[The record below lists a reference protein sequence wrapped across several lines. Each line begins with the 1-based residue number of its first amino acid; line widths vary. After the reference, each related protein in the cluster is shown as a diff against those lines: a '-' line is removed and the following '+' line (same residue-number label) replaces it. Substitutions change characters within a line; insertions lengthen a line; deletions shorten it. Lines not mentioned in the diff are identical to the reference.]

1 MGNKDCVFC
10 RIGETNRDRIL
21 YEDDKI
27 IIFKDRSPVSVV
39 HLQCIPKR
47 HIKIKNEL
55 TKDDLE
61 LLNHMYVTSRDFIVR
76 NYQQYLYQEKPIFG
90 FHKPPFYSVKHLHMH
105 CIIPPYTNYIM
116 KVLNYCILKNFDDVV
131 LEIQSKD

>member
-47 HIKIKNEL
+47 HIKNKNDL

-61 LLNHMYVTSRDFIVR
+61 LLNHMYVTARDFIVR
-76 NYQQYLYQEKPIFG
+76 NYQQYLYQYKPIFG
-90 FHKPPFYSVKHLHMH
+90 FHKPPFYTVKHLHMH
-105 CIIPPYTNYIM
+105 CIIPPYTNCIM
-116 KVLNYCILKNFDDVV
+116 KTMNYCILKDFDDVV
-131 LEIQSKD
+131 QEIQSKD